1 MPIRSIP
8 RPIVRA
14 NQATI
19 FIASVLT
26 IITGQAWILL
36 IPFIAN
42 ILGFVGFNPIMRI
55 AAMCLTKP
63 KSSYIP
69 EDVDQ
74 QRFNSYIAIACLALS
89 FIGFTVGISAIGYAF
104 SAMVAIASGIAL
116 CGFCIGCFLH
126 FQLKQWQYHRSLPKQ

>member
-1 MPIRSIP
+1 MIRSIP
-8 RPIVRA
+8 RPVVRA
-14 NQATI
+14 NQVVIFAT
-19 FIASVLT
+19 SVLT
-26 IITGQAWILL
+26 IVTGQALLLL
-36 IPFIAN
+36 IPLIAN
-42 ILGFVGFNPIMRI
+42 LLGLVGFNPIMRI
-55 AAMCLTKP
+55 AALCLRKP

-89 FIGFTVGISAIGYAF
+89 FAGFMLGINAIGYAF

-126 FQLKQWQYHRSLPKQ
+126 FQLKQWQYRRSLSK

>member
-1 MPIRSIP
+1 MIRSIP
-8 RPIVRA
+8 RPVVRA
-14 NQATI
+14 NQIVIFAT
-19 FIASVLT
+19 SVLT
-26 IITGQAWILL
+26 IVTGQALLLL
-36 IPFIAN
+36 IPLIAN
-42 ILGFVGFNPIMRI
+42 LLGLLGFNPIMRI
-55 AAMCLTKP
+55 AALCLRKP

-89 FIGFTVGISAIGYAF
+89 FAGFMFGINAIGYAF

-126 FQLKQWQYHRSLPKQ
+126 FQLKQWQYRRSLSK

>member
-1 MPIRSIP
+1 MIRSIP
-8 RPIVRA
+8 RPVVRT
-14 NQATI
+14 NQVVIFAT
-19 FIASVLT
+19 SVLT
-26 IITGQAWILL
+26 IVTGQALLLL
-36 IPFIAN
+36 IPLIAN
-42 ILGFVGFNPIMRI
+42 LLGLVGFNPIMRI
-55 AAMCLTKP
+55 AALCLRKP

-89 FIGFTVGISAIGYAF
+89 FVGFMLGADVIGYAF

-126 FQLKQWQYHRSLPKQ
+126 FQLKQWQYRRSLSK

>member
-1 MPIRSIP
+1 MIRSIP
-8 RPIVRA
+8 RPVVRA
-14 NQATI
+14 NQVVI
-19 FIASVLT
+19 FVTSVLT
-26 IITGQAWILL
+26 IVTGQALLLL
-36 IPFIAN
+36 IPLIAN
-42 ILGFVGFNPIMRI
+42 LLGLVRFNPIMRI
-55 AAMCLTKP
+55 AALCLRKP

-89 FIGFTVGISAIGYAF
+89 FVGFMLGINAIGYAF

-126 FQLKQWQYHRSLPKQ
+126 FQLKQWQYRRSLSK